1 MIRKQN
7 NKQNRKANKYKMI
20 IILIISIFQSN
31 KSIKMRAKF
40 FFNYKT
46 VREGKSKQL
55 KKTTFRFV
63 SNTIENI
70 KLYNEKNG
78 LSIIL

>member
-7 NKQNRKANKYKMI
+7 NKQNRKANKYYKMI

-55 KKTTFRFV
+55 KKQRFV
-63 SNTIENI
+63 SFQ
-70 KLYNEKNG
+70 
-78 LSIIL
+78 IL